1 MNHKKQATPIWPFMI
16 ALVFLFAMSIT
27 SPRGWEEFAQRSEL
41 TKPTGTAQGP
51 KPAGVPF
58 AIRPLF
64 VASDAAISAPLPAP
78 GLRAETRPR
87 ITSEF
92 TTREPVAKPSFN
104 LNGAATNNTV
114 AAAPA
119 VQAPTFAPTTP
130 FRLNGS
136 PRVQAIETSSPKQ
149 TVVDLTSSFDSPK
162 PAETAKPV
170 AAAVVPKSNDGPRL
184 NNGPR
189 LNAAPAQP
197 VVAALPNLPAQPNL
211 VARPSIAVQPMTSQP
226 TLAPQ
231 LTVAPLPTVGPAPK
245 IAAPTLAPPQTAPTV
260 AVAQPNISI
269 PKIQTSAPATPSI
282 AAPAQVAP
290 VVTKVAPVMET
301 AKITAPKVE
310 APKHEPA
317 PAGFSL
323 NGTHRT
329 TIAAPTPAP
338 IQSATATPTFVAAR
352 PEAGSPKNPLQSEA
366 STNKP
371 SVAPVDPR
379 YAPLPKPRE
388 TAVVE
393 PTAPAEKSW
402 WPKPSDLFV
411 RLDRLQQ
418 RRETKPW
425 AERTAK
431 LLDRLSQ
438 LNDTSPARIQETVAM
453 LRAAVADTHLVDEQ
467 GLDPNTAVEVRLTRH
482 ALLRRLDV
490 WESLGNLLHKGA
502 APSALAGAGESKQ
515 LELCLV
521 ELDRHVSAAGETGAQ
536 WRNYLMLDSLGDVA
550 EGKVLDRDQRRTLA
564 QTVLA
569 RIQKAGAHSEENK
582 FLYEGPFAQLN
593 AQLRGLA
600 AEEVDGR
607 VLLES
612 IEKFEAGG
620 LPADAHAL
628 AEQCRLLDVSADEER
643 RQLAVWLTS
652 HYRNANI
659 RVTLSADLLNRMMP
673 AELTKSA
680 PVNEYVLGLPTQGW
694 STTRT
699 GVGIRFLPSQDRLA
713 MRMEAEGAVQ
723 AQTRTDSG
731 PVRVFNQSDS
741 NFIAH
746 KDLAL
751 TPEGVIVYRAVAST
765 HSRNRL
771 RGIKTDF
778 DHVPILGS
786 IVESI
791 ALDQHA
797 EKKPLAQAE
806 SQARVSRGV
815 ERGLDVEIDKH
826 LKTADAALKERIIAP
841 LANLQLEPEV
851 IEMQSNESRAIM
863 RVRIAGEDQL
873 ASHTPRPRAYSDN
886 VGSVQ
891 VHQSAVNNILEKSN
905 LAGRRFTLPELYR
918 FVVEKYYLPDN
929 ADVSELPTDIEL
941 TFAKVDPITVRCEA
955 GRIEL
960 RLAVEEL
967 SRGDKSWRDFVVKAA
982 FKTDVVQG
990 RTCFVRDGIVK
1001 LSGPK
1006 LSMTSQIP
1014 LRTVFAKVFPD
1025 DMCVVLWPDKFS
1037 NDPRFADLDIEQ
1049 VDIRDGW
1056 IGMAIGPRRLQA
1068 SALLSPKR

>member
-1 MNHKKQATPIWPFMI
+1 MNQKKQATPIWPFMI

-27 SPRGWEEFAQRSEL
+27 SPRGWEEFAQRTEL
-41 TKPTGTAQGP
+41 AKPTGTAQGP

-64 VASDAAISAPLPAP
+64 VASDAAIPAPLPAP

-92 TTREPVAKPSFN
+92 TTTRPVVKPSFN
-104 LNGAATNNTV
+104 LNGAPKNATV
-114 AAAPA
+114 AAAAPN
-119 VQAPTFAPTTP
+119 VQTPSYAPTTP

-136 PRVQAIETSSPKQ
+136 PRVQAIETSASKQ

-162 PAETAKPV
+162 SVEATKPV
-170 AAAVVPKSNDGPRL
+170 AAVVVPNL
-184 NNGPR
+184 NNGPQLNYGPKSSNGPQ
-189 LNAAPAQP
+189 LNAASTQP
-197 VVAALPNLPAQPNL
+197 VASLPNLPAQPNL
-211 VARPSIAVQPMTSQP
+211 VSRPSIVATPSIVP
-226 TLAPQ
+226 TPR
-231 LTVAPLPTVGPAPK
+231 
-245 IAAPTLAPPQTAPTV
+245 IAAPTLAPSQTAPTI
-260 AVAQPNISI
+260 AVAQPNITA
-269 PKIQTSAPATPSI
+269 PKIQTPTLPTP
-282 AAPAQVAP
+282 
-290 VVTKVAPVMET
+290 TKVAPPAAKVASVTET
-301 AKITAPKVE
+301 AKITMAKVE
-310 APKHEPA
+310 APKQQPA

-329 TIAAPTPAP
+329 TIAAQAANPA
-338 IQSATATPTFVAAR
+338 PTFVAAR
-352 PEAGSPKNPLQSEA
+352 PEAGSLKNPLQSETA
-366 STNKP
+366 TSKP
-371 SVAPVDPR
+371 SAAPVDPR

-388 TAVVE
+388 TVAVE
-393 PTAPAEKSW
+393 PAAPVEKSW
-402 WPKPSDLFV
+402 WPKPADLFV

-425 AERTAK
+425 AERTSK

-453 LRAAVADTHLVDEQ
+453 LRAAVADTHLVDERE
-467 GLDPNTAVEVRLTRH
+467 LDPNTAVEVRLTRH

-502 APSALAGAGESKQ
+502 APSALAGAAESKQ

-536 WRNYLMLDSLGDVA
+536 WRNYLMLDSLGEVA
-550 EGKVLDRDQRRTLA
+550 EGKVLDRDQRRSLA
-564 QTVLA
+564 QTVLT

-607 VLLES
+607 ALLES

-643 RQLAVWLTS
+643 RQLATWLTS

-778 DHVPILGS
+778 DHMPILGS

-815 ERGLDVEIDKH
+815 ERGLDAEIDKH

-841 LANLQLEPEV
+841 LSSLQLEPEV

-891 VHQSAVNNILEKSN
+891 IHQSAVNNILEKSN
-905 LAGRRFTLPELYR
+905 LAGRRFTLPELYK

-960 RLAVEEL
+960 RLAIEEL
-967 SRGDKSWRDFVVKAA
+967 GRAGKTWRDFVVKAT
-982 FKTDVVQG
+982 FKTDVVNG
-990 RTCFVRDGIVK
+990 HTCFVRDGIVK

-1006 LSMTSQIP
+1006 LSATSQIP

-1025 DMCVVLWPDKFS
+1025 DMCVVLWPDKFR